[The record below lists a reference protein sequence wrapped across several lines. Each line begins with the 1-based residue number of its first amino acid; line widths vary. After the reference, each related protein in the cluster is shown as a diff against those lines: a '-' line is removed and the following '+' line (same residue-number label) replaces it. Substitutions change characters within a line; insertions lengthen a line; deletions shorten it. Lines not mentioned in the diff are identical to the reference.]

1 MSDDESQ
8 SGPAE
13 TSQNVTH
20 GVGAPKMN
28 DNLKDLK
35 KQRAQLRGKITRSI
49 NRVKKCIHQGAEMR
63 KRIEK
68 EIIQIRKDFELAREC
83 HVQMY
88 EYVEESQV
96 QAMDNWEDILTNEF
110 YDIEENVEEFLQS
123 FSVPKHANATS
134 LTNEQ
139 IYEQSNTN
147 SNNVI
152 EAGGSSVESN
162 NSVPDEIPALE
173 PQTGDIAQISELVVN
188 KNLGSESNKPSEV
201 MKKNPVSVS
210 ACGILK
216 PKPNYDLSSPQ
227 SFDSWIDNL
236 IEFKETFCQP
246 KCHKCPSPKRYIS

>member
-1 MSDDESQ
+1 
-8 SGPAE
+8 
-13 TSQNVTH
+13 
-20 GVGAPKMN
+20 MN

-83 HVQMY
+83 HAQMY

-96 QAMDNWEDILTNEF
+96 QAMDNREDILTNEF

-123 FSVPKHANATS
+123 FSVPKHAN
-134 LTNEQ
+134 
-139 IYEQSNTN
+139 TN
-147 SNNVI
+147 SNNII
-152 EAGGSSVESN
+152 EAGRGSIVESN
-162 NSVPDEIPALE
+162 NTVPDEIPALE

-210 ACGILK
+210 VAVV
-216 PKPNYDLSSPQ
+216 
-227 SFDSWIDNL
+227 
-236 IEFKETFCQP
+236 
-246 KCHKCPSPKRYIS
+246 

>member
-1 MSDDESQ
+1 MSDDESE

-13 TSQNVTH
+13 TSQSEL
-20 GVGAPKMN
+20 APKMN

-83 HVQMY
+83 HAQMY

-96 QAMDNWEDILTNEF
+96 QAMDIWEDILTNEF

-147 SNNVI
+147 SNNII
-152 EAGGSSVESN
+152 EAGRGSIVESN
-162 NSVPDEIPALE
+162 NTVPDEIPALE
-173 PQTGDIAQISELVVN
+173 PQTGDIAQICELVVN

-210 ACGILK
+210 AGGILK
-216 PKPNYDLSSPQ
+216 PKPNYELSSPQ
-227 SFDSWIDNL
+227 SFDSLIDN
-236 IEFKETFCQP
+236 
-246 KCHKCPSPKRYIS
+246 